1 MDDRFDLEHDEHDI
15 EGPRN
20 NKSPLSSSSLSELL
34 GVHGNTN
41 NIITTAATT
50 KERAPQNYICPLTLQ
65 LMDDP
70 VNDIC
75 GHCFERRAIQDWLE
89 FRGVCPISRKPM
101 ERHDLFHNGHLKL
114 RIQEW
119 KEDRPLYQHVDQ
131 HYAQH
136 QMDDMLSLSDNDSH
150 SKFELMLLPQERQVL
165 NIVKAR
171 AERRRNDQ
179 EQRRRMWT
187 VAIVV
192 TVFVV
197 VIVILAI
204 LYGDLPSM
212 GPG

>member
-1 MDDRFDLEHDEHDI
+1 
-15 EGPRN
+15 
-20 NKSPLSSSSLSELL
+20 
-34 GVHGNTN
+34 
-41 NIITTAATT
+41 
-50 KERAPQNYICPLTLQ
+50 
-65 LMDDP
+65 
-70 VNDIC
+70 
-75 GHCFERRAIQDWLE
+75 
-89 FRGVCPISRKPM
+89 
-101 ERHDLFHNGHLKL
+101 
-114 RIQEW
+114 
-119 KEDRPLYQHVDQ
+119 
-131 HYAQH
+131 
-136 QMDDMLSLSDNDSH
+136 MDDMLSLSDNDSH